1 MKVDNW
7 CARPSSLSDLSL
19 EEWRN
24 LSGQDSGGCSLY
36 DIDWENY
43 NEGEFEITNSSE
55 RRSCD
60 KWEFDQTDFI
70 STITS
75 EFGLVCGRDYL
86 TSLAQTLYFV
96 GMVLG
101 VLTFGVLADIY
112 GRKTVMV
119 PLLVGMAITGVL
131 TSQMPNYVSF
141 IICRV
146 LNAFLVIAIFESF
159 FTYMLEF
166 VGGKWNTVVGL
177 GSMFVWVAGWLSLA
191 LLAFLL
197 RDWRELVLYSSL
209 PSLLSLLMYR
219 LLPESPRWLLSVGRI
234 EEAEEI
240 LRAGAKY
247 NNIQLPAD
255 FKLQPVQ
262 SPDCGLKRRTVLD
275 LFRYRNMRTKTLI
288 LYYNWFVNSF
298 AYYGLSLNM
307 GTLTG
312 GTNIY
317 LNFTISGLLEIP
329 AYAAAIFLLLYWG
342 RRVPYFLSIL
352 LCGFSLLAIVF
363 IPQGM
368 FANDWP
374 AVVLTLLGKMCVTF
388 SWGVLFLYNAELFP
402 TEVRTSGIGSASFVG
417 RFGGMVAPWV
427 ELLGKHYHPK
437 IPTIIFG
444 GTAVL
449 AGILAIILP
458 ETHGIELPYTIEE
471 AEKLEMG
478 RFYKPKQSQ

>member
-1 MKVDNW
+1 M
-7 CARPSSLSDLSL
+7 

-24 LSGQDSGGCSLY
+24 LSGQNSGDSPGCFLY
-36 DIDWENY
+36 DVDWENY
-43 NEGEFEITNSSE
+43 NKGEFDERNSSE
-55 RRSCD
+55 RSCD

-70 STITS
+70 STIKS
-75 EFGLVCGRDYL
+75 EFGLVCGRNYL

-101 VLTFGVLADIY
+101 VFTFGVLADLY

-119 PLLVGMAITGVL
+119 PLLVGMAVTGVL
-131 TSQMPNYVSF
+131 TSQMPSYLTFV
-141 IICRV
+141 ICRV

-166 VGGKWNTVVGL
+166 VGGTWNTVVGL

-197 RDWRELVLYSSL
+197 RDWRQLVLFSSL
-209 PSLLSLLMYR
+209 PSLLSITMYWV
-219 LLPESPRWLLSVGRI
+219 LPESPRWLLSVGRL

-240 LRAGAKY
+240 LRAGAEY
-247 NNIQLPAD
+247 NNIKLPAD
-255 FKLQPVQ
+255 FKLRPVQ
-262 SPDCGLKRRTVLD
+262 SPEPGVRRRRTVLD

-312 GTNIY
+312 GANIY

-329 AYAAAIFLLLYWG
+329 AYTAAIFILLHWG

-352 LCGFSLLAIVF
+352 LCGLSLLAILC
-363 IPQGM
+363 IPQG
-368 FANDWP
+368 FANNWP
-374 AVVLTLLGKMCVTF
+374 ALVQICNNCRISLLYNFAHQGPLSYWQDVRHLLLGRPLPLQRRALPHRSENIGHWKRLVC
-388 SWGVLFLYNAELFP
+388 WQIWRDGGALGGVA
-402 TEVRTSGIGSASFVG
+402 GQ
-417 RFGGMVAPWV
+417 
-427 ELLGKHYHPK
+427 
-437 IPTIIFG
+437 IP
-444 GTAVL
+444 
-449 AGILAIILP
+449 
-458 ETHGIELPYTIEE
+458 
-471 AEKLEMG
+471 
-478 RFYKPKQSQ
+478 SQHSDHHIW